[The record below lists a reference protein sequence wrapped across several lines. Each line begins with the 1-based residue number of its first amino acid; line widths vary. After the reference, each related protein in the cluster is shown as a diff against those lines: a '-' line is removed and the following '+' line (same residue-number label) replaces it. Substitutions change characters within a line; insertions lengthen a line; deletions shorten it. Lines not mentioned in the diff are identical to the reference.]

1 MAPDF
6 LKWSLEFSYDMSTI
20 ASEKAHW
27 RQPHKAKLL
36 VPKNDTSYF
45 TLFYFQLFCFRLL
58 LVYSFGQSQLADGTH
73 KVQPSITSFS
83 EFYFKRAWF
92 MHYETSSWCAPEHL
106 LCGVTHQESH
116 FKSLLLF
123 KSKICG
129 KYFTV
134 MKPSKII
141 MRTDLNEREMSGQV
155 LFLFWWQTKAKID
168 IEKAI

>member
-1 MAPDF
+1 MERPIGG
-6 LKWSLEFSYDMSTI
+6 SLIKQSCWCQKPE
-20 ASEKAHW
+20 
-27 RQPHKAKLL
+27 
-36 VPKNDTSYF
+36 TSYF
-45 TLFYFQLFCFRLL
+45 IPFYFQLLCFSLL
-58 LVYSFGQSQLADGTH
+58 LVHSFGQSQLADGAH
-73 KVQPSITSFS
+73 KVQPSITFFS
-83 EFYFKRAWF
+83 EFYFMRACALWDLF
-92 MHYETSSWCAPEHL
+92 MMCTRAL

-141 MRTDLNEREMSGQV
+141 VRTNLNERKMSGQM

-168 IEKAI
+168 IEKAIWGKKK